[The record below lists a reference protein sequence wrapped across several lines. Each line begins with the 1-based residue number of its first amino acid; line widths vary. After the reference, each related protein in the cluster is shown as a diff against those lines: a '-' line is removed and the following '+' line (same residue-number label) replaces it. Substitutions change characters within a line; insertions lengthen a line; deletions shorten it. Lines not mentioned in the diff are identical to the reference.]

1 MFRQYNQTLY
11 LIRGVPGSGKST
23 FANQGQGK
31 ILDVGIDSAY
41 NIFGEHKLF
50 SENDI
55 VALMQQKEKFV
66 AEQHRNR
73 VE

>member
-1 MFRQYNQTLY
+1 MLD
-11 LIRGVPGSGKST
+11 ST
-23 FANQGQGK
+23 
-31 ILDVGIDSAY
+31 IES
-41 NIFGEHKLF
+41 EHKLF

-55 VALMQQKEKFV
+55 IASIQQKEKFV

>member
-1 MFRQYNQTLY
+1 MLY
-11 LIRGVPGSGKST
+11 ITIES
-23 FANQGQGK
+23 
-31 ILDVGIDSAY
+31 
-41 NIFGEHKLF
+41 EHKLF

-55 VALMQQKEKFV
+55 VALMQQKEKFI